1 MIVLGWHGGIRRE
14 FEDME
19 PGWSTHD
26 GAAALL
32 ADGELVAACEEER
45 INRVKHSN
53 YFPTGAIA
61 ECLELAGIGWDEV
74 DLVAMNFANRTERIY
89 PCDRGLPS
97 VDLFLTEPARRSF
110 TVPEAVEELFRRA
123 FGAEVGDRLY
133 FCHHHLAHLWSAW
146 SCAGVEEALLVSLD
160 GSGDCLSGMV
170 GIGFEGGCR
179 PIREFPVAHSLGDFY
194 SDLIRL
200 LGYRR
205 FDEYKVMGLAPR
217 GDAARFRDLLGQ
229 MYRLR
234 PDGGYELIGRRDRW
248 ELLYEAGILAGAR
261 RSGESLSDVHCD
273 FAAALQGAL
282 ETIVLHL
289 LAHHRDELGQRHLCL
304 AGGVAHNSSLNGR
317 ILREGGFDS
326 VFVQPAAHD
335 AGGALGAALA
345 AETDLGGGARPRRL
359 RHVFLGSELGA
370 TDAIEVRL
378 DAWGEALK
386 REAVADVASYA
397 AERIAAGDVLGW
409 VQGRAEF
416 GPRALGHRSLLA
428 DPRDPS
434 NVARINGMIKN
445 REHYRPFA
453 PSVLEERLGEIV
465 DLPRTEADYSF
476 MTYVLPVKPSARAML
491 GAVTHVDGTARVQ
504 SVSREVDDLYWSLIR
519 HFDRITG
526 VPVLLNTSLNNHAEP
541 IVNSVDDAVSLL
553 LTSPI
558 DLLVVGEHVVERR
571 HPVGAA
577 SIGAGLCPALPASRK
592 LVRRAPAR
600 EPDGGT
606 GLAVEATASSH
617 FLPGPRPLSALT
629 YEVLT
634 AADGALTAGAICSD
648 LGMTEVECGAV
659 AEELH
664 ALWGERAISMRPPR

>member
-14 FEDME
+14 FEDMG

-32 ADGELVAACEEER
+32 VDGEVVAACEEER
-45 INRVKHSN
+45 LNRVKHSN
-53 YFPTGAIA
+53 YFPAGAIV
-61 ECLELAGIGWDEV
+61 ECLELAGIGFDQV
-74 DLVAMNFANRTERIY
+74 DLVAMNFADRTEEIY

-97 VDLFLTEPARRSF
+97 VDLFLSEPARRSF
-110 TVPEAVEELFRRA
+110 TVAEAVEELFRRT
-123 FGAEVGDRLY
+123 FGVSVQGRLY

-146 SCAGVEEALLVSLD
+146 SCAGAEEALLVSLD

-170 GIGFEGGCR
+170 GIGSEDGCR
-179 PIREFPVAHSLGDFY
+179 PIREFPVSHSLGNFY

-205 FDEYKVMGLAPR
+205 FDEYKVMGLAPH
-217 GDAARFRDLLGQ
+217 GDAARFRDLLGR
-229 MYRLR
+229 MYQLH
-234 PDGGYELIGRRDRW
+234 PDGGYELIDPRDRW
-248 ELLYEAGILAGAR
+248 ELLYKAGILAGAR
-261 RSGESLSDVHCD
+261 RAGGDLTDVHRD
-273 FAAALQGAL
+273 FAAALQETL

-289 LAHHRDELGQRHLCL
+289 LVHHREKSGQRRLCL
-304 AGGVAHNSSLNGR
+304 AGGVAHNSSLNGG
-317 ILREGGFDS
+317 ILRAGGFDS

-345 AETDLGGGARPRRL
+345 ADANAGGGLRSCRL
-359 RHVFLGSELGA
+359 RHVFLGSELGDA
-370 TDAIEVRL
+370 DAIEARL
-378 DAWGEALK
+378 NAWGEALE
-386 REAVADVASYA
+386 REVATDVSSHA
-397 AERIAAGDVLGW
+397 AERLAAGDVVGW

-453 PSVLEERLGEIV
+453 PSVLEERLGELL

-476 MTYVLPVKPSARAML
+476 MTYVLPVKPAAREML

-504 SVSREVDDLYWSLIR
+504 SVSRAVDDLYWSLIS

-526 VPVLLNTSLNNHAEP
+526 VPALLNTSLNNHAEP
-541 IVNSVDDAVSLL
+541 MVNSVDDAISLL

-558 DLLVVGEHVVERR
+558 DLLVVGEYLVTRR
-571 HPVGAA
+571 YPVGAT
-577 SIGAGLCPALPASRK
+577 SVGATLCPALPASRR
-592 LVRRAPAR
+592 LVKRAPTDG
-600 EPDGGT
+600 PDSGMRF
-606 GLAVEATASSH
+606 AVEATASSH
-617 FLPGPRPLSALT
+617 FVPGQRPLSALA
-629 YEVLT
+629 YRVLAASDGEVTVSEICNGLGLT
-634 AADGALTAGAICSD
+634 EA
-648 LGMTEVECGAV
+648 ECDAV
-659 AEELH
+659 AAELH
-664 ALWGERAISMRPPR
+664 ALWGERAILMRPPQ